1 MNNTI
6 QSLQD
11 QVQRLYGE
19 LNASQNVQQD
29 SSASPYPDP
38 SSYSQQPSMIQTQ
51 PQGPYHVTSPATG
64 SSRVRHR
71 RFQGPTSSAFNI
83 DVAKSSLQTMG
94 LTDPSLSEGQVHDY
108 DNPTSPHRRQATNS
122 IAPLQYAKDP
132 IWSIGKDE
140 AIRLCRVYDEEI
152 GVMYPMLDMDQ
163 IVDNTHKLFAFTEAA
178 TKSGLIDRS
187 MPSADSMRG
196 PEVDTLK
203 MILATALVLEGGGQS
218 DLGSALFG
226 TVKGSCESK
235 LGETPDIG
243 GLRLLV
249 IMVGLTSNVTI
260 CADKRHRPN
269 TVSSRAM
276 ISKLIE
282 PLA

>member
-11 QVQRLYGE
+11 QVQRLYSE
-19 LNASQNVQQD
+19 LNASQNPQQD
-29 SSASPYPDP
+29 SSASPYADP
-38 SSYSQQPSMIQTQ
+38 SAYPHQPSMVQAQ
-51 PQGPYHVTSPATG
+51 PQGPYHATSPATG

-108 DNPTSPHRRQATNS
+108 DDSTSPHQRRTS
-122 IAPLQYAKDP
+122 APSQYAKDP

-152 GVMYPMLDMDQ
+152 GIMYPMLDMDQ
-163 IVDNTHKLFAFTEAA
+163 IVKKADKLFTFTEAA
-178 TKSGLIDRS
+178 TKTGLIDRS
-187 MPSADSMRG
+187 VPSADSMHG

-203 MILATALVLEGGGQS
+203 MILATALILEGGGQS
-218 DLGSALFG
+218 KLGSALFD

-249 IMVGLTSNVTI
+249 IMVRWIGHVVHS
-260 CADKRHRPN
+260 PY
-269 TVSSRAM
+269 
-276 ISKLIE
+276 
-282 PLA
+282 